1 MIGTINAANFIL
13 ERMVIMSERNHN
25 LRESLILAGI
35 QELNRKGIQ
44 GFSLRSAAEACGV
57 SCAAPYRHFKD
68 KKEFMAAI
76 IDYVNDIWAARQE
89 EILTECDDTLRQQII
104 SIILGYIRFIM
115 ENPQYRAI
123 LMLKDQ
129 DFDNLYHKK
138 RTQFGS
144 LSQTLN
150 AQLLAA
156 SGYTPEVWERKLMM
170 VRALI
175 FGMVFLYDAGE
186 FEYNEK
192 TMEHIRYTL
201 NREFDLP

>member
-1 MIGTINAANFIL
+1 MA
-13 ERMVIMSERNHN
+13 ERTSN
-25 LRESLILAGI
+25 LREALILAGI
-35 QELNRKGIQ
+35 RELNDKGTQ
-44 GFSLRSAAEACGV
+44 NFSLRSVAMACNV

-76 IDYVNDIWAARQE
+76 IDYVNEIWAARQE
-89 EILTECDDTLRQQII
+89 EILASCGGTLRGQILEI
-104 SIILGYIRFIM
+104 VMGYICFLM
-115 ENPQYRAI
+115 DNPQYRAI

-144 LSQTLN
+144 LTQTLN
-150 AQLLAA
+150 AQLREA

-170 VRALI
+170 VRSMI

-192 TMEHIRYTL
+192 TLAHIRYTI
-201 NREFDLP
+201 NREFDII